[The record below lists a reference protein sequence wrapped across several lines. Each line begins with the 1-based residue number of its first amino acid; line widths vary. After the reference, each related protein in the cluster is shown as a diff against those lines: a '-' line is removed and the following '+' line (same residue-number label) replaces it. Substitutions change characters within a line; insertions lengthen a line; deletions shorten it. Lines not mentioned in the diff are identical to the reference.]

1 MDSSEE
7 DDDFPSIGSFTP
19 QSKVDSLYQSHTEK
33 GIRKLCCELLDL
45 KDAVENLCGNMRTKY
60 LAFLRISEEA
70 VEMEH
75 ELVELRKR
83 ISAQGILVQDLMTG
97 VCHQL
102 EEWNQSTT
110 EVQPDPEIGELQDPL
125 PIEIDDHKIVLEKI
139 DVPLAE
145 HKVEEALE
153 ALDSEERNSPELKSS
168 GAGDN
173 SSTEGSSY
181 RSAFLKR
188 KAVLEG
194 QLVEGSRLDKSIEAL
209 SPSCSVCPKTYPAT
223 LSKLFLPYVQL
234 AFVFRLFDAGMA
246 RPETVKIDFGAVVA
260 FY

>member
-209 SPSCSVCPKTYPAT
+209 SPSCSVCPKTV
-223 LSKLFLPYVQL
+223 VQW
-234 AFVFRLFDAGMA
+234 AEWEIEYFVRLVKENAPSSG
-246 RPETVKIDFGAVVA
+246 TVSALRAASVCVQA
-260 FY
+260 L